1 MRLPAAHWAE
11 IVSAHHAS
19 GLSMEQFARRNQIS
33 PKSLWRWRRRLR
45 PTDPVGFVEVHVA
58 KPLEV
63 VLPSPVAPVATLRV
77 ELQAAGVAI
86 DVPAGAD
93 LAWLRQIVQA
103 LT

>member
-1 MRLPAAHWAE
+1 
-11 IVSAHHAS
+11 
-19 GLSMEQFARRNQIS
+19 
-33 PKSLWRWRRRLR
+33 
-45 PTDPVGFVEVHVA
+45 
-58 KPLEV
+58 
-63 VLPSPVAPVATLRV
+63 V